1 MARNTTR
8 RAMLNPRDLLTAA
21 RLWAD
26 PRVPVYLKLIPLLVL
41 AYVLSPVD
49 LVPEVLV
56 GLGLVDDLA
65 VLVMGLKIFTDLAA
79 SAREND
85 RRVQHDAPSTAT
97 VEGSYRIVD

>member
-8 RAMLNPRDLLTAA
+8 RAMPNPRDLLAAA

-49 LVPEVLV
+49 LLPDVVV

-79 SAREND
+79 SARENH
-85 RRVQHDAPSTAT
+85 RRVRPDAPSTAT